1 LGDTLQITWKA
12 FLLEQVNS
20 RRELGWK
27 AWEDPRFISRDIPP
41 HEATK
46 SILAEHGPAAFE
58 RFHMALFR
66 AYHVHK
72 RDIANLLEILAVA
85 REVEIDTTV
94 LAEDL
99 RTRKYKKE
107 VGTDHTEASEPHN
120 IFGVPTILFN
130 GQEPTFVKLA
140 AGAWEGSDDLELF
153 HDLYKLATRPA
164 VMEIK
169 KPTSANLAAVS
180 AARNR

>member
-1 LGDTLQITWKA
+1 M
-12 FLLEQVNS
+12 
-20 RRELGWK
+20 
-27 AWEDPRFISRDIPP
+27 
-41 HEATK
+41 K
-46 SILAEHGPAAFE
+46 SVLAEHGPAAFE

-85 REVEIDTTV
+85 REVEIDTTA

-107 VGTDHTEASEPHN
+107 VGTDHEESSEPHN